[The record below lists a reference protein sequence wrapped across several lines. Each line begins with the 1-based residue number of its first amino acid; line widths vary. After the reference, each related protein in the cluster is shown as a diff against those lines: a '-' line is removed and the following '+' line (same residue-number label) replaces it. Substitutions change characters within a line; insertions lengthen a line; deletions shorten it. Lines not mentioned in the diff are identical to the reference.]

1 MKSYL
6 ESFKREF
13 LSMFKYKGL
22 LVLLFIDPIF
32 LTLYFGGVYYNDY
45 VKDIPI
51 AILDEDNSSMSH
63 LIGNYFLSNE
73 RFTITQYPS
82 SRDELKNLIDHSEVH
97 MGLII
102 PKGFESKVTT
112 FESSQILAILDNS
125 NIVVSNNALAQASLI
140 TQSISAG
147 VEMKLIQGK
156 GLSPKMAESI
166 ALVYNVGERMLF
178 DPKMTYMNYLIIC
191 FLAVITQQL
200 LLSAMGS
207 TFIRDREYLS
217 KGNVLAKVIGTNNA
231 FIAGIMPALIISMI
245 ILKTLFRVKMVGS
258 LITVIIMTLLFALAL
273 IGPSLII
280 ASLTKDRIKYSQF
293 AFMLSVPTFLT
304 SGCMWPVSQM
314 PKLLEVIIRMFWPL
328 INYAKLVQE
337 ILVKGM
343 SFQTVIPNIAQ
354 MIVFTVVW
362 LPIGVLFYKKSFD
375 VNYKSLLVLE

>member
-22 LVLLFIDPIF
+22 LVLLFIGPIF

-82 SRDELKNLIDHSEVH
+82 SREELKNLIDHSEVH

-102 PKGFESKVTT
+102 PEGFESKVTT
-112 FESSQILAILDNS
+112 YESSQILAILDNS

-207 TFIRDREYLS
+207 TFIRDRDYLS
-217 KGNVLAKVIGTNNA
+217 KGNVIAKVIGTNNA

-245 ILKTLFRVKMVGS
+245 ILKTLFRVQMVGS
-258 LITVIIMTLLFALAL
+258 LITVIVMTLLFALAL

-280 ASLTKDRIKYSQF
+280 ASLTKNRIKYSQF

-314 PKLLEVIIRMFWPL
+314 PQYLEIIIRMFWPL

-343 SFQTVIPNIAQ
+343 SFETVIPNIIQ
-354 MIVFTVVW
+354 MLVFIIVW
-362 LPIGVLFYKKSFD
+362 LPIGVRFYKKSFD
-375 VNYKSLLVLE
+375 VNYKKILVLE

>member
-22 LVLLFIDPIF
+22 LVLLFIGPIF

-82 SRDELKNLIDHSEVH
+82 SREELKNLIDHSEVH

-102 PKGFESKVTT
+102 PEGFESKVTT
-112 FESSQILAILDNS
+112 YESSQILAILDNS

-207 TFIRDREYLS
+207 TFIRDRDYLS
-217 KGNVLAKVIGTNNA
+217 KGNVIAKVIGTNNA

-245 ILKTLFRVKMVGS
+245 ILKTLFRVQMVGS
-258 LITVIIMTLLFALAL
+258 LITVIVMTLLFALAL

-280 ASLTKDRIKYSQF
+280 ASLTKNRIKYSQF

-314 PKLLEVIIRMFWPL
+314 PQYLEIIIRMFWPL

-343 SFQTVIPNIAQ
+343 SFETVIPNIIQ
-354 MIVFTVVW
+354 MLVFIIVW
-362 LPIGVLFYKKSFD
+362 LPIGVRFYKKSFD
-375 VNYKSLLVLE
+375 VNYKRILVLE

>member
-22 LVLLFIDPIF
+22 LVLLFIGPIF

-207 TFIRDREYLS
+207 TFIRDCEYLS

>member
-22 LVLLFIDPIF
+22 LVLLFIGPIF

-207 TFIRDREYLS
+207 TFIRDCEYLS

-343 SFQTVIPNIAQ
+343 SFQTVIPNIVQ
-354 MIVFTVVW
+354 MIVFTAVW

-375 VNYKSLLVLE
+375 VNPKKLLVVE